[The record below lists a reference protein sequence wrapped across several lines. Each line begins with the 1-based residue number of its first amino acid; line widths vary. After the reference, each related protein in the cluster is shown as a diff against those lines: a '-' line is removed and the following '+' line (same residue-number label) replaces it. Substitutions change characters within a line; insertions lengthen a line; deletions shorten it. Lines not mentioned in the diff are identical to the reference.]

1 MLAVRTLQPISC
13 ASPHGK
19 GAIFGEPSAPSGPM
33 AESVEPSGEEPL
45 LFQDVFEKGKPLVGW
60 TSQDFNYVS
69 NWYNAKVGLLVQDG
83 RKEGNDGAATVLLP
97 IETMNRAL
105 ADLCIDAQIR
115 QLGDVRD
122 TAVGVVFGYRDGRNY
137 LRYEERKSY
146 RVAQDRFR
154 RLVEVRDGKE
164 AELASDLYES
174 DYIPTHIYFR
184 IMEDIRIEALSKR
197 VRVWH
202 DNVLLWD
209 LTVPGMAAGAAGF
222 YCRGRGIF
230 AFKSFSIRPIS
241 QITESFFQK
250 GPYLQN
256 PTADS
261 MLVAWETSTLG
272 DSNVEYG
279 LDEKLGLHHVDARR
293 TAIHRVLLQGLRPDA
308 LYFYRVGSNGV
319 WSDVHSFRTCPVR
332 TRPFSFCVVGD
343 THSRSITSKI
353 AENIAQDSPDFVVN
367 VGDAATDGRLYSQ
380 WSGYFNSMG
389 RLFAS
394 VPSYHVLGNHEA
406 GGGNEAN
413 LSWFFRY
420 FSHPGF
426 TDHYAFTRGNCRFIV
441 LNNYDS
447 IYEGSHQRDWLLR
460 EFRSAQYRKADFRV
474 AFLHEPGYCV
484 GWGLQSYD
492 GNPDVRTILIPMFR
506 ENGLDVVFNGHCHD
520 YERARIGDLFIVITG
535 GGGGGHDSKVYDVDC
550 FESYS
555 SEFHH
560 VRVDVR
566 RELMTITATSIEG
579 SIIDRFDVKSRRQKR
594 ARPIR

>member
-1 MLAVRTLQPISC
+1 LSVLLASEDFAAYKLCVLPWMGSHFWGAAGLVRCL
-13 ASPHGK
+13 GDK
-19 GAIFGEPSAPSGPM
+19 
-33 AESVEPSGEEPL
+33 VEPAGNESL
-45 LFQDVFEKGKPLVGW
+45 LFHDGFEKGKPLVGW
-60 TSQDFNYVS
+60 TNQDYNYVS
-69 NWYNAKVGLLVQDG
+69 NWYNARVGLLVQDG
-83 RKEGNDGAATVLLP
+83 RNPGNDAGATLLLAGETV
-97 IETMNRAL
+97 NRPL
-105 ADLCIDAQIR
+105 ADFSIDAQIR

-122 TAVGVVFGYRDGRNY
+122 TAVGVVFGYKDGGDY

-146 RVAQDRFR
+146 RVPQDRFR
-154 RLVEVRDGKE
+154 RLVQVRDGSE

-184 IMEDIRIEALSKR
+184 IMEDIRIEALQKR

-209 LTVPGMAAGAAGF
+209 LIVPNIAPGAAGF
-222 YCRGRGIF
+222 YCRGGGIF
-230 AFKSFSIRPIS
+230 AFKSFSVRSIS
-241 QITESFFQK
+241 QIAESFFQK

-261 MLVAWETSTLG
+261 MVVTWETSALG
-272 DSNVEYG
+272 DSRIEYG
-279 LDEKLGLHHVDARR
+279 QDEKLGTSHVDARR

-308 LYFYRVGSNGV
+308 LYSYRVGSNGV
-319 WSDVHSFRTCPVR
+319 WSDIHSLRTRPVAS
-332 TRPFSFCVVGD
+332 RPFSFCVIGD
-343 THSRSITSKI
+343 THSRSITAKI
-353 AENIAQDSPDFVVN
+353 AENIAKDSPDFVVN

-389 RLFAS
+389 SLFAK

-413 LSWFFRY
+413 LSWFYRY

-426 TDHYAFTRGNCRFIV
+426 TDHYAFTHGNCRFIV

-460 EFRSAQYRKADFRV
+460 EFRSTQYREAEFRV
-474 AFLHEPGYCV
+474 AFFHEPGYCV

-492 GNPDVRTILIPMFR
+492 GNPDVRTILIPMFQ
-506 ENGLDVVFNGHCHD
+506 ENGLDVMFNGHCHD
-520 YERARIGDLFIVITG
+520 YERARIGALYLVITG

-566 RELMTITATSIEG
+566 GGLMTITATSIEG
-579 SIIDRFDVKSRRQKR
+579 SIIDKFDIRSRGQGR
-594 ARPIR
+594 A